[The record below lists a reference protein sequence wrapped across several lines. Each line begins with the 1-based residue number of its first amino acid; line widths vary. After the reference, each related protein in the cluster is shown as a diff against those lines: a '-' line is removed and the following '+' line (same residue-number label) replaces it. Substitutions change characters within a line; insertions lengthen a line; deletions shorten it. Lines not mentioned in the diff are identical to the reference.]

1 MRKGRLPY
9 AACLFLLFTAR
20 LPADNIPFPSVASVA
35 PAETDDAVSGAADNA
50 DALPVPAAVPVEEG
64 SGDSDSA
71 DSAVELTVPAAIPY
85 TPLEISGADDML
97 VDKYRKYYLTPGGIK
112 WLTAVL
118 EDGEQY
124 RLYVRR
130 QLKERNMPTLL
141 EYLPVVESSY
151 KTDAKSSAGALGLWQ
166 FMSNSTKPFLVR
178 SDFVDE
184 RLDPWKSTDAALSK
198 LQENYKTFGDW
209 PIAIAAYNCGAG
221 AMARTL
227 KKYPGKDFWYLAEHR
242 LLRDQSVQY
251 VPKLIAIADLVQ
263 NAAYYNITL
272 PSASD
277 RNGEPVNPRAG
288 CFDYVNV
295 DGSVSLKRL
304 ANELRIDEALLLN
317 LNSALTRGI
326 TPPSGTWSIRVPEG
340 MEQSAKD
347 ALSTITPYTFR
358 ARHTVESGDS
368 LWGIAKKYGVTVK
381 SLCDANNVSEK
392 AVLKIGKILYI
403 PAN

>member
-1 MRKGRLPY
+1 MSRRRLLY
-9 AACLFLLFTAR
+9 AACLFLLFTAL
-20 LPADNIPFPSVASVA
+20 LPADEVPPVASVVSAEAGNAASGSADKVSPISVPAAA
-35 PAETDDAVSGAADNA
+35 PVEADSEASGPADNA
-50 DALPVPAAVPVEEG
+50 DALPVPAAV
-64 SGDSDSA
+64 
-71 DSAVELTVPAAIPY
+71 PY

-130 QLKERNMPTLL
+130 QLKDRNMPALL

-151 KTDAKSSAGALGLWQ
+151 KTNAKSSAGALGLWQ
-166 FMSNSTKPFLVR
+166 FMENSTKPFLVC

-184 RLDPWKSTDAALSK
+184 RLDPWKSTDAALTK

-227 KKYPGKDFWYLAEHR
+227 KKYPGKDFWYLAEHK

-272 PSASD
+272 PSAAYE
-277 RNGEPVNPRAG
+277 NGEPVNPRAG
-288 CFDYVNV
+288 FFDYVNV
-295 DGSVSLKRL
+295 EGSISLKRL
-304 ANELRIDEALLLN
+304 ANELRIDEGLLLN

-368 LWGIAKKYGVTVK
+368 LWGIAKKYDVTVK